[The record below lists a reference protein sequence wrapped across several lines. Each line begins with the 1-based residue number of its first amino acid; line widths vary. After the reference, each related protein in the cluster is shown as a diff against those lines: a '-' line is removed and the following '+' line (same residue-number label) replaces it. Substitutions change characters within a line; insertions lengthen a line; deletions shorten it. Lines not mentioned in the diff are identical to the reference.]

1 MQEIQVWS
9 LDPEDPL
16 EKEMATHSISFPGGT
31 VIKNPPAKARD
42 TGNMDSISGSERS
55 PRAGKDNP
63 VQYSCLGNS
72 MDRGAWWATVH
83 GVTKSTTKHEAG
95 KTWCRWTS
103 LKVARCFSSFLYFH
117 LFYNSGRENLSLIG
131 LANYAKTDKAIG
143 SKWGGIAFYWTLIV
157 LILHVREI
165 SG

>member
-1 MQEIQVWS
+1 
-9 LDPEDPL
+9 
-16 EKEMATHSISFPGGT
+16 MATHSISSPGGT

-95 KTWCRWTS
+95 KT
-103 LKVARCFSSFLYFH
+103 
-117 LFYNSGRENLSLIG
+117 
-131 LANYAKTDKAIG
+131 
-143 SKWGGIAFYWTLIV
+143 
-157 LILHVREI
+157 
-165 SG
+165 

>member
-1 MQEIQVWS
+1 MS
-9 LDPEDPL
+9 
-16 EKEMATHSISFPGGT
+16 SISLKGIKHTKPFPGGSDG
-31 VIKNPPAKARD
+31 KESACNARD

-55 PRAGKDNP
+55 PRVGKDNP

-83 GVTKSTTKHEAG
+83 GVTKSRNKHEAR
-95 KTWCRWTS
+95 KTWCRWMS

-143 SKWGGIAFYWTLIV
+143 SKLGGVAFYWTLIV